1 MTDDVKVDSIY
12 QRTILDAFSRLR
24 YRVYE
29 GTVSTATK
37 AKRRAKN
44 KAARV
49 ARRAGR

>member
-1 MTDDVKVDSIY
+1 MAVDSVY
-12 QRTILDAFSRLR
+12 QRTILDAFARLR

-29 GTVSTATK
+29 GTVPKATI

-49 ARRAGR
+49 ARRINKEEK